1 MAHKGLES
9 VINKNIEFAFMLLKL
24 MIGAMVL
31 SIFIFVFFVV
41 RAARREMYLYVALI
55 NQMEATQQTERKRMN
70 KSLAFASASHNV
82 RASLAGITGL
92 IGICHNQV
100 SPGSELETN
109 LTPMVACTKDLLGIL
124 NSILDTSKIEAGKM
138 LLEEE
143 EFDLAQLLED
153 VVDLYHPLGMKK
165 GVDVV
170 LDPYDGSVTK
180 LSHVKG
186 DRGKLKQILCN
197 LLSNAVKFT
206 SEGHV
211 SVRVWARKPRFEKS
225 ILASN
230 RNNSIGCISCFCF
243 KNDKSYNDLEAMN
256 NTLQQDPKHMEFA
269 FEVNDTGKGIP
280 KEKQKSV
287 FENYVQVKETAPG
300 QAGTGLGLG
309 IVQSLIHLMGGEI
322 GILDKEVGEKGTC
335 FRFNTFLTVCE
346 TDTSGNESEDDNE
359 SHGGYI
365 SSDSYQHSGPS
376 TCIHSP
382 KLEGSHVVL
391 FIQSDNRVVWIDK
404 TSAQSINAQ
413 GLDKDKLPPT
423 DLIISKPFHGS
434 RLYQVINLLP
444 EFGGI
449 TPVMPPK
456 IKGENKN
463 HSGKVH
469 TESSTSAT
477 KTHLMPRLR
486 YSRAQ
491 NLQTH
496 QGEIQELGGPSSNKP
511 LSGKKVL
518 VAEENL
524 VLRKVTMTRLYQLGA
539 TVILC
544 ENGEEVLQL
553 VCNGLSHQ
561 RKHGAAHILP
571 YDYIL
576 MDCEMPV
583 MDGCEATRHIRQEEE
598 YYGVHIP
605 IIALTAHSTGEDA
618 STMIQAGMDYYLSK
632 PLNGE
637 QLLEAIIHMQSK

>member
-1 MAHKGLES
+1 
-9 VINKNIEFAFMLLKL
+9 
-24 MIGAMVL
+24 
-31 SIFIFVFFVV
+31 
-41 RAARREMYLYVALI
+41 
-55 NQMEATQQTERKRMN
+55 MEATQQTERKSMN

-82 RASLAGITGL
+82 RASLAGVTGL
-92 IGICHNQV
+92 IAICHNQV

-143 EFDLAQLLED
+143 VFDLALLLED

-170 LDPYDGSVTK
+170 LDPYDGSITK

-206 SEGHV
+206 PEGHV
-211 SVRVWARKPRFEKS
+211 SVRAWARKPRFENS

-230 RNNSIGCISCFCF
+230 QNNSIGCISCFCF

-269 FEVNDTGKGIP
+269 FEVNDKEKGIP

-309 IVQSLIHLMGGEI
+309 IVQSLIRLMGGEI
-322 GILDKEVGEKGTC
+322 GILNKEVGEKGTC
-335 FRFNTFLTVCE
+335 FKFNTFLTVCE

-365 SSDSYQHSGPS
+365 SSDSYQHSGPNK
-376 TCIHSP
+376 P
-382 KLEGSHVVL
+382 
-391 FIQSDNRVVWIDK
+391 
-404 TSAQSINAQ
+404 SAQSINAQ

-423 DLIISKPFHGS
+423 DLIISKPFHCS

-449 TPVMPPK
+449 TPATPPK
-456 IKGENKN
+456 IEGENTN
-463 HSGKVH
+463 HSGKVP
-469 TESSTSAT
+469 TKSSTSAS

-491 NLQTH
+491 NLPTH
-496 QGEIQELGGPSSNKP
+496 QGEIKELGDPSTNKP
-511 LSGKKVL
+511 DVDRIR
-518 VAEENL
+518 EE
-524 VLRKVTMTRLYQLGA
+524 LRMR
-539 TVILC
+539 
-544 ENGEEVLQL
+544 
-553 VCNGLSHQ
+553 
-561 RKHGAAHILP
+561 R
-571 YDYIL
+571 
-576 MDCEMPV
+576 
-583 MDGCEATRHIRQEEE
+583 EEE
-598 YYGVHIP
+598 RDEKRIR
-605 IIALTAHSTGEDA
+605 E
-618 STMIQAGMDYYLSK
+618 
-632 PLNGE
+632 
-637 QLLEAIIHMQSK
+637 